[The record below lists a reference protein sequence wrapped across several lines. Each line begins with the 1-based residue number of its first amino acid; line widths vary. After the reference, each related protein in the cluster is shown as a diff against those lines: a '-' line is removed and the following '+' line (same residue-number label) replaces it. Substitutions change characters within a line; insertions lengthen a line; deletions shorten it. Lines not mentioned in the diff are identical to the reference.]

1 MTLTLDHEH
10 RITDK
15 QSTLVSVP
23 SHLSLTLSNND
34 RSLLNELEDWL
45 DTDITTLS
53 EPMLVTHQFEA
64 RTHPHSLINLIN
76 YILLEKSGAEIA
88 STALF
93 DSAKG
98 FNQQVTMRDIIN
110 NYPFPNTFQVLEL
123 NGKGIKAA
131 LEKSASYFSV
141 NDNNEITVSDTF
153 YLQNLNILIMIYME
167 ESLIPFMLVH
177 L

>member
-34 RSLLNELEDWL
+34 HSLLNELEDWL

-64 RTHPHSLINLIN
+64 RTHPSLINLIN
-76 YILLEKSGAEIA
+76 YILLEKVVQI
-88 STALF
+88 
-93 DSAKG
+93 
-98 FNQQVTMRDIIN
+98 
-110 NYPFPNTFQVLEL
+110 
-123 NGKGIKAA
+123 
-131 LEKSASYFSV
+131 
-141 NDNNEITVSDTF
+141 
-153 YLQNLNILIMIYME
+153 
-167 ESLIPFMLVH
+167 
-177 L
+177 

>member
-1 MTLTLDHEH
+1 MTLTLDYEH

-34 RSLLNELEDWL
+34 HSLLNELEDWL

-76 YILLEKSGAEIA
+76 YILLEKVVQI
-88 STALF
+88 
-93 DSAKG
+93 
-98 FNQQVTMRDIIN
+98 
-110 NYPFPNTFQVLEL
+110 
-123 NGKGIKAA
+123 
-131 LEKSASYFSV
+131 
-141 NDNNEITVSDTF
+141 
-153 YLQNLNILIMIYME
+153 
-167 ESLIPFMLVH
+167 
-177 L
+177 